1 MEKNI
6 EVRVLQTY
14 LDLELGCEIERTK
27 TMWLTEERAK
37 ILLEKGL
44 VKILQ
49 IVRKRCINE

>member
-14 LDLELGCEIERTK
+14 FDLELGYEIERTK
-27 TMWLTEERAK
+27 KLWLTEERAK
-37 ILLEKGL
+37 VLLEKGL

-49 IVRKRCINE
+49 IIRKGV

>member
-14 LDLELGCEIERTK
+14 LDLELGYEIERTK
-27 TMWLTEERAK
+27 TMWLTEQRAK
-37 ILLEKGL
+37 ALLEKGL

-49 IVRKRCINE
+49 IKRKGV